1 MTSHTRSAQQ
11 DVSFDALIDGRDCT
25 IEFTRVTTWVH
36 DAHYGAD
43 ADGNRGIAVD
53 FINEDYAEDV
63 VMINDDGD
71 PVAVPELLK
80 AEVDAAVDAY
90 LARVEPEY
98 NDRNE
103 PDYDA
108 IYEDRRDREAEERS

>member
-1 MTSHTRSAQQ
+1 MTPHTWSTQQ
-11 DVSFDALIDGRDCT
+11 DASFDAVIDSRDCT
-25 IEFTRVTTWVH
+25 IEFTRVITWVH

-53 FINEDYAEDV
+53 FIDEDLAEDV
-63 VMINDDGD
+63 VMINDNGD

-80 AEVDAAVDAY
+80 AEADAAVDAY

-98 NDRNE
+98 NDRDE
-103 PDYDA
+103 PDYDD
-108 IYEDRRDREAEERS
+108 IYEDWRDREAEDR